1 MNIYTSKFYQASKP
15 EKKRRIQSAFN
26 TLLVSQPPEDIK
38 EIHYKS
44 EPKND
49 YVDNDTDV
57 QDEELDAE
65 TKEVEPDDSEDGA
78 KSITTKPS
86 PVHFTP
92 NTSKSSA
99 TEDSSSE
106 EPVEKDESTSVSDD
120 SADKPS
126 DTESESTA
134 QSKSPSLAQSKP
146 AESENPKDNAVDSS
160 TKITADINTTNTS
173 QESIKDVA
181 LNDVSQIAGTL
192 NLNEATAG
200 VKYVRVK
207 HTKQDEVWIY
217 YQDSVNLTKY
227 TDTDSSVMEKVIEL
241 LQNTNYNYLIFNRVA
256 RADNALV
263 FDIDETDIKP
273 IEGITT
279 G

>member
-38 EIHYKS
+38 EIHYKF
-44 EPKND
+44 EPKDD
-49 YVDNDTDV
+49 YVDDKSDMTDK
-57 QDEELDAE
+57 ELAAKTTKKFE
-65 TKEVEPDDSEDGA
+65 TTDSNTGE

-92 NTSKSSA
+92 NTSKSSSTTKSSNSEEETNAEENTA
-99 TEDSSSE
+99 TEDTADNNDVYSS
-106 EPVEKDESTSVSDD
+106 V
-120 SADKPS
+120 
-126 DTESESTA
+126 
-134 QSKSPSLAQSKP
+134 
-146 AESENPKDNAVDSS
+146 
-160 TKITADINTTNTS
+160 KITADINTTNTS

-192 NLNEATAG
+192 NLNEDTAG
-200 VKYVRVK
+200 VKYVRIK